1 MDGRCVIDSGH
12 SPSAVSADRLML
24 LRSNASDNRNGHRTA
39 GAFVFVGR
47 HSISFSLYLV
57 RQLRHRANG
66 DDLGPMIIR
75 KV

>member
-1 MDGRCVIDSGH
+1 VDGRCVIDSGH
-12 SPSAVSADRLML
+12 SPSAVSADWFVFFAPD
-24 LRSNASDNRNGHRTA
+24 ASGNRNGHRTA

-57 RQLRHRANG
+57 RQLRHRDNG